1 MSNPVVPSR
10 RTVLAGL
17 GATAL
22 TSGWGASWAQ
32 GKGRRPNILFVSIDD
47 LNDWTGVLGGH
58 VQAKTPNL
66 DKLAGQ
72 GMLFENAHCAAPAC
86 NPSRVAT
93 LLGKRPSSTGI
104 YNNQQ
109 SMRAALPDAVTLP
122 QQFRAQGY
130 KAMASG
136 KIFHVGD
143 PDSWDVAWPDACSW
157 PPNAGPVKPKFDKG
171 AGEKLHGSFAWGP
184 SASNNDGKN
193 SDDRVADWVIK
204 QLKRKQDQPFFLG
217 CGFFRPHLPWF
228 VPQKYFDMYPLN
240 KIVLPTV
247 MENDLDDIP
256 ASGKRMARIEQHQ
269 EIVKEGIW
277 ASAVQ
282 AYLASLTFADVQLG
296 RVLSALADSDHARNT
311 IVVAWSDHGWS
322 LGEKMHWKKFA
333 LWEECTRI
341 PLVIKAPG
349 ITTKGS
355 RTGRA
360 VSLVDV
366 YPTLCELAG
375 IDGRPKLEGN
385 SLVPLIKDPSASWS
399 GVALTTQGRRN
410 HAVRDDRY
418 RYIRYADGGEELYD
432 HKNDP
437 HEFDNLAKKGLG
449 GDVIARLKAHLPKE
463 DAAEVPEGRE
473 ACGKVAEDD
482 G

>member
-1 MSNPVVPSR
+1 M
-10 RTVLAGL
+10 
-17 GATAL
+17 
-22 TSGWGASWAQ
+22 
-32 GKGRRPNILFVSIDD
+32 
-47 LNDWTGVLGGH
+47 
-58 VQAKTPNL
+58 
-66 DKLAGQ
+66 
-72 GMLFENAHCAAPAC
+72 
-86 NPSRVAT
+86 
-93 LLGKRPSSTGI
+93 
-104 YNNQQ
+104 
-109 SMRAALPDAVTLP
+109 
-122 QQFRAQGY
+122 
-130 KAMASG
+130 
-136 KIFHVGD
+136 
-143 PDSWDVAWPDACSW
+143 
-157 PPNAGPVKPKFDKG
+157 
-171 AGEKLHGSFAWGP
+171 
-184 SASNNDGKN
+184 
-193 SDDRVADWVIK
+193 ADWVIK

-217 CGFFRPHLPWF
+217 CGFFRQHLPWF

-269 EIVKEGIW
+269 EIVKQGIW

-349 ITTKGS
+349 VTTKGS

-432 HKNDP
+432 HKSDP

-463 DAAEVPEGRE
+463 DAAEVPDGRE